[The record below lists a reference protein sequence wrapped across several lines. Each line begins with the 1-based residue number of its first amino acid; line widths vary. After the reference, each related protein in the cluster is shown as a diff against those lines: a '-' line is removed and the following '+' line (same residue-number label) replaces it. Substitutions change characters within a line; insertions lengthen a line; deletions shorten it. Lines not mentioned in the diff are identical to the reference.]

1 MVLFFSC
8 EKNCTYVL
16 TRKTKIVFMF
26 CFISFALGH
35 KLSIIGFLSVL
46 KVSRQRNDMKG
57 ESTKLPCLKSWQF
70 YCKIS
75 FIRIQNFVSRFKWN
89 NSTFLDLWIIIAIGC
104 DVMVDSVTYYYKH
117 FSDSFLQE
125 EVKAVFSR
133 FSLKLD
139 IFWSNVVTPS
149 PSHSITLILNQN
161 KTYYTHDL

>member
-1 MVLFFSC
+1 MGRGRNFLGGPFLSFIIRKQQYFFKIPCLSYFLLNMVLFFSC

-70 YCKIS
+70 HCKIS

-104 DVMVDSVTYYYKH
+104 EVMVDSVTYYYKH

-125 EVKAVFSR
+125 EVKEVF
-133 FSLKLD
+133 F
-139 IFWSNVVTPS
+139 
-149 PSHSITLILNQN
+149 
-161 KTYYTHDL
+161 